1 MFEPK
6 VNRNRSV
13 THKHT
18 TLFEY
23 SSNYID
29 DVVEFTDKL
38 REFYDTH
45 DSVEV
50 TISQDEDS
58 MSVDVWWMAP
68 ETDEEMNA
76 RIKYEERRFNEWQR
90 HKEAEKKIENDIM
103 IAQKAEDSAELER
116 LMRKFSKK
124 EIMEMME
131 LSRIFREDGVEDET
145 N

>member
-6 VNRNRSV
+6 INRNRSV
-13 THKHT
+13 TRKHT

-50 TISQDEDS
+50 TISQDEDET
-58 MSVDVWWMAP
+58 SVDVWWLEP
-68 ETDEEMNA
+68 ETDEDMNA
-76 RIKYEERRFNEWQR
+76 RIEYEERRFNEWQR
-90 HKEAEKKIENDIM
+90 HKEAEKKIENDLM
-103 IAQKAEDSAELER
+103 IAQKAKDYAELGK
-116 LMRKFSKK
+116 LMHKFSKK
-124 EIMEMME
+124 EIMEMMK
-131 LSRIFREDGVEDET
+131 LSRSFREDGVEK
-145 N
+145 

>member
-13 THKHT
+13 KHKHT

-50 TISQDEDS
+50 TIGQDEDGTC
-58 MSVDVWWMAP
+58 VDVWWMES

-76 RIKYEERRFNEWQR
+76 RIEYEERRFNEWQR
-90 HKEAEKKIENDIM
+90 QQAAEKKIENDIKK
-103 IAQKAEDSAELER
+103 AQKSKDYAELEK

-124 EIMEMME
+124 EIMEMMK
-131 LSRIFREDGVEDET
+131 LSRKFREDGVEK
-145 N
+145 

>member
-38 REFYDTH
+38 REFYETY

-50 TISQDEDS
+50 TISQDEDGTC
-58 MSVDVWWMAP
+58 VDVWWLES

-76 RIKYEERRFNEWQR
+76 RIEYEERLFNEWQR
-90 HKEAEKKIENDIM
+90 QQEEEKKVENDM
-103 IAQKAEDSAELER
+103 KKAQKSKDYAELGK

-124 EIMEMME
+124 EIMEMMK
-131 LSRIFREDGVEDET
+131 LSRSFREDGVEK
-145 N
+145 